1 MIFWF
6 FRLARKLQR
15 AIAADRQ
22 PKLLARGIAAGFLL
36 GLVPA
41 GNLISITIVIFIF
54 CLRMNHAVAALT
66 AITIALAAPI
76 ADPITHWLGTQILG
90 APHLA
95 PLLSQ
100 LWQQPLIPWAEINN
114 TVVTGS
120 LVLGLVIYLP
130 LQRGAKSVFEC
141 FIEDESETPAMQDEL
156 NRVSKT
162 PCQPTINSDGSPRK
176 SNRSEETVQL
186 MPGSSFSRPTPIV
199 HRVLEPLE
207 SETGTVGKSDQDLQ
221 ALLKR
226 LKAQSR
232 RQAS

>member
-22 PKLLARGIAAGFLL
+22 PKLLARGIAAGFVV

-41 GNLISITIVIFIF
+41 GNLMSLSIAIFIF
-54 CLRMNHAVAALT
+54 CLRMNHAVAAIT
-66 AITIALAAPI
+66 AITISLAAPI
-76 ADPITHWLGTQILG
+76 ADPITHWLGTQILS

-95 PLLSQ
+95 PLLSN

-114 TVVTGS
+114 SVVTGS

-130 LQRGAKSVFEC
+130 LQRGAETVFEC
-141 FIEDESETPAMQDEL
+141 FIDDEPEMPAMKDVLDKE
-156 NRVSKT
+156 SKT
-162 PCQPTINSDGSPRK
+162 SCKTVINSDGSRRE
-176 SNRSEETVQL
+176 SDRSKETVQL
-186 MPGSSFSRPTPIV
+186 MPGSSFSHPTTIA
-199 HRVLEPLE
+199 HRILQPLE
-207 SETGTVGKSDQDLQ
+207 SQTSTAGKSDQNLQ

-226 LKAQSR
+226 LKAQSK